1 MLAADDTGGAQMPK
15 SNTSPPKRRKK
26 LVTKM
31 YVDDEG
37 AMGELFLLFTIKS
50 EHVG

>member
-1 MLAADDTGGAQMPK
+1 MLKVECILHATADETGGAQMAK
-15 SNTSPPKRRKK
+15 CNTSPPKRRKK

-37 AMGELFLLFTIKS
+37 AMGE
-50 EHVG
+50 